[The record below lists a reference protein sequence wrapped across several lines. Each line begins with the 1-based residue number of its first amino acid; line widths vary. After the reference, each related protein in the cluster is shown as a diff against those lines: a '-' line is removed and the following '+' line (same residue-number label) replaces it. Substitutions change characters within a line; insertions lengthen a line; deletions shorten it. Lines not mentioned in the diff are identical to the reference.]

1 MRFMIFRMADKD
13 TEAGVMPTEELFAV
27 MGSYM
32 EEMHKAG
39 IVRGGE
45 GLQPTAKGARLKFSK
60 GKPKVIDG
68 PFTESKE
75 LIAGYLIIEVP
86 SREEAIRWMKR
97 WPALDA
103 DGNVTL
109 EIRQIYEADD
119 FGEAFTPE
127 LREREERM
135 RQELEEKEKK

>member
-13 TEAGVMPTEELFAV
+13 TEAGVMPKEELFAA

-45 GLQPTAKGARLKFSK
+45 GLQPTSKGARLKFSK
-60 GKPKVIDG
+60 GKPAVIDG

-75 LIAGYLIIEVP
+75 LIAGFWLIQVKDKD
-86 SREEAIRWMKR
+86 EAIAWMKR
-97 WPALDA
+97 APF
-103 DGNVTL
+103 GGGVQL
-109 EIRQIYEADD
+109 EIRQVFEMDD
-119 FGEAFTPE
+119 FGPVLTPE
-127 LREREERM
+127 LRE
-135 RQELEEKEKK
+135 QEARLRAQASRKR

>member
-13 TEAGVMPTEELFAV
+13 TEAGVMPTEELFAS
-27 MGSYM
+27 MTTYM

-75 LIAGYLIIEVP
+75 LIAGYLILEVP

-135 RQELEEKEKK
+135 RQEMEEKEKK

>member
-13 TEAGVMPTEELFAV
+13 TEAGVMPKEELFAV
-27 MGSYM
+27 MGNYM

-45 GLQPTAKGARLKFSK
+45 GLKPTSKGVRLKFSK

-75 LIAGYLIIEVP
+75 LVAGYLIIEVP

-109 EIRQIYEADD
+109 EIRQIYEAED
-119 FGEAFTPE
+119 FGAEFTPE

-135 RQELEEKEKK
+135 RQEIGEK

>member
-13 TEAGVMPTEELFAV
+13 TEAGVMPTEELFSS
-27 MGSYM
+27 MTTYM

-45 GLQPTAKGARLKFSK
+45 GLQPTSKGARLKFSK

-135 RQELEEKEKK
+135 RQEMEEKEKK

>member
-13 TEAGVMPTEELFAV
+13 TEAGVMPTEELFAS
-27 MGSYM
+27 MTTYM

-45 GLQPTAKGARLKFSK
+45 GLQPTSKGARLKFSK

-135 RQELEEKEKK
+135 RQEMEEKEKK

>member
-1 MRFMIFRMADKD
+1 
-13 TEAGVMPTEELFAV
+13 
-27 MGSYM
+27 MGNYM

-45 GLQPTAKGARLKFSK
+45 GLKPTSKGVRLKFSK

-75 LIAGYLIIEVP
+75 LVAGYLIIEVP

-109 EIRQIYEADD
+109 EIRQIYEAED
-119 FGEAFTPE
+119 FGAEFTPE

-135 RQELEEKEKK
+135 RQDIEKK

>member
-109 EIRQIYEADD
+109 EIRQIYEAED

-135 RQELEEKEKK
+135 RQEMEEKEKK

>member
-13 TEAGVMPTEELFAV
+13 TEAGVMPTQELFAA
-27 MGSYM
+27 MTSYM

-45 GLQPTAKGARLKFSK
+45 GLQPTSKGARLKFSK
-60 GKPKVIDG
+60 GKPAVIDG

-97 WPALDA
+97 WPTLDA

-109 EIRQIYEADD
+109 EIRQIYEAED
-119 FGEAFTPE
+119 FGEEFTPE

-135 RQELEEKEKK
+135 RREIEGR

>member
-13 TEAGVMPTEELFAV
+13 TEAGVMPKEELFAA

-45 GLQPTAKGARLKFSK
+45 GLQPTSKGARLKFSK

-86 SREEAIRWMKR
+86 SREEAIGWMKR

-109 EIRQIYEADD
+109 EIRQIYEAED
-119 FGEAFTPE
+119 FGEEFTPE

-135 RQELEEKEKK
+135 RQELEKK

>member
-1 MRFMIFRMADKD
+1 MKFIILVKATRDS
-13 TEAGVMPTEELFAV
+13 EQGVMPPEELFAE
-27 MGSYM
+27 MGAYH
-32 EEMHKAG
+32 EELAKAG
-39 IVRGGE
+39 VLADAS
-45 GLQPTAKGARLKFSK
+45 GLQPTSKGARLKFSK
-60 GKPKVIDG
+60 GKPAVIDG

-97 WPALDA
+97 WPSLDA

-109 EIRQIYEADD
+109 EIRQIYEAED
-119 FGEAFTPE
+119 FGAEFTPE

-135 RQELEEKEKK
+135 RREIGEK

>member
-1 MRFMIFRMADKD
+1 MIFRMADKD

-45 GLQPTAKGARLKFSK
+45 GLQPTSKGVRLKFSK
-60 GKPKVIDG
+60 GKPSVIDG
-68 PFTESKE
+68 PFAESKE

-103 DGNVTL
+103 DGSVTL
-109 EIRQIYEADD
+109 EIRQIYEAED
-119 FGEAFTPE
+119 FGEEFTPE

-135 RQELEEKEKK
+135 RQELEKK

>member
-39 IVRGGE
+39 LVRGGE

-109 EIRQIYEADD
+109 EIRQIYEAED

-135 RQELEEKEKK
+135 RKEMGEK